1 MRKALKVDILR
12 LNQKSVILPGT
23 IREALLEPKSVKN
36 EQIKKEI

>member
-12 LNQKSVILPGT
+12 LNQESVILPGT
-23 IREALLEPKSVKN
+23 IGKALLEPKPVKN